1 MKLSKIVKMVWII
14 FLVMLLFH
22 PVLTIAFIV
31 SNLGTIGGLLA
42 VYFLFRLIVGMSLI
56 EYIRKEFEKEKND
69 N

>member
-1 MKLSKIVKMVWII
+1 MRLSTIVKLIWVV
-14 FLVMLLFH
+14 FLLALLFH

-69 N
+69 K